1 MDDISKFFNEDPWKF
16 LGDDEYPKSSLLYEQ
31 DSHRRYWASQNKE
44 GQLIF
49 WIKVD
54 GIFQPSLPK
63 LGNLNLE
70 LKAENNETRL
80 LFTLEDK
87 ELKDKFSTVI
97 KDVAHSTSN
106 LSGERLL
113 KGVISTMKTWSIFL
127 KPTREGLSESELI
140 GFWGEMEIFTN
151 HICDCLE
158 PEPAIDSWIGPNDK
172 KQDFTFNNCALELK
186 TSLSGNPSDLK
197 INSMDQLHRITD
209 HLYLVNVL
217 INIADESH
225 GASLQELYD
234 KAIERMGGNIL
245 ASNKF
250 KLKTSKLFGKATAD
264 QLNKKFIYLT
274 HKTYSVTSEF
284 PTITP
289 LNINHPGIT
298 NAQYR
303 ISIASI
309 IEFETSESLEQIINE

>member
-1 MDDISKFFNEDPWKF
+1 MDEISKFFNEDPWKF

-31 DSHRRYWASQNKE
+31 DIDRRYWVSQSNE
-44 GQLIF
+44 GELIF

-54 GIFQPSLPK
+54 GVFQPSLPK
-63 LGNLNLE
+63 LGNLKLE
-70 LKAENNETRL
+70 LISQNNETRL
-80 LFTLEDK
+80 LFTLEDR

-97 KDVAHSTSN
+97 KDVAHSTSKLN
-106 LSGERLL
+106 GDKLL
-113 KGVISTMKTWSIFL
+113 KGVIRTMKTWSIFL

-151 HICDCLE
+151 HICEYLD
-158 PEPAIDSWIGPNDK
+158 PEPAIESWIGPDDK

-197 INSMDQLHRITD
+197 VNSMDQLHQITD
-209 HLYLVNVL
+209 RLYLINVL

-225 GASLQELYD
+225 GTSLQELYD
-234 KAIERMGGNIL
+234 KVIARMSGNVQ

-289 LNINHPGIT
+289 NNINHPGIT
-298 NAQYR
+298 HAEYR

-309 IEFETSESLEQIINE
+309 LDFETSLSLEEIINE